1 MATKFDFTVADQL
14 VGAVEQT
21 ASALEVKNG
30 QIEKHFGAL
39 HEGFKDSAYDEYA
52 MDMSAANKAIKDVVL
67 QLREVGKHIAEYSE
81 KLKGITL

>member
-21 ASALEVKNG
+21 ASAL
-30 QIEKHFGAL
+30 IEKHFGAL

-67 QLREVGKHIAEYSE
+67 QLREVGKHIAKYSE

>member
-1 MATKFDFTVADQL
+1 MGTKFDFTVADQL
-14 VGAVEQT
+14 VSAVEQT

-52 MDMSAANKAIKDVVL
+52 MDMSKANKAIQDVVT
-67 QLREVGKHIAEYSE
+67 QLRQVGKHIAQYAE
-81 KLKGITL
+81 KLRGIAP